1 MSERTMTPLNL
12 EQEAL
17 GSYNYLERLCDPD
30 TGYTCFNVFLTD
42 PAEAVHDWPDFL
54 DVPGRSAESCVL
66 LRHMTGRTVATEDAF
81 FRRIYSFQD
90 GDGLFH
96 RPETPIT
103 THQVYL
109 EEQALVM
116 GALLARA
123 IGDDD
128 AEAQDRLARLVLGLA
143 AKGIAAGAFPAMLTR
158 PLVRAYEAFGL
169 PEALALLE
177 SFRATLMADS
187 PLFRADG
194 SFEGHVH
201 SHEYAAAGLVELGRV
216 TGDDKLIAAMDRVF
230 RFVRAQSTAFGFV
243 PEVAERKDDV
253 IACETCDLM
262 DYIHLALTLARTGHT
277 EYYDDVERAVRNHLV
292 ESQVRHGD
300 WLPTCAEAAD
310 DEYCLRSDVRDKVIG
325 AYGGWSSPN
334 HILAY
339 DEYLP
344 AAWVKTPDMG
354 YLYLNKVRALQ
365 NCCGPSGPKAVH
377 LAWQHASRV
386 QGATLRINLLLDRA
400 LPEAQ
405 VKAFEPWEGKIE
417 VSLRAPLAVAMR
429 VPGFAT
435 GTEVRASVNGAA
447 VGLRLE
453 AGYAITPTL
462 AAGDEVAFTY
472 PLPEREETIHIGNA
486 GRQQYEYRVTWKG
499 STVVRIE
506 AGDNPTTGHSH
517 LMNEPVRLYYG
528 EEGPHPLYQR
538 DWMLEAMGERVAVRE
553 AKGPEV
559 W

>member
-1 MSERTMTPLNL
+1 MSAQPMTPLNL
-12 EQEAL
+12 EQEGL
-17 GSYNYLERLCDPD
+17 GSYNYLERLGDPE
-30 TGYTCFNVFLTD
+30 TGYTCFDVFLTN

-81 FRRIYSFQD
+81 FRRIYGFQE
-90 GDGLFH
+90 GDGLFY

-123 IGDDD
+123 IADDD
-128 AEAQDRLARLVLGLA
+128 AEAQDRLARLVRGLA
-143 AKGIAAGAFPAMLTR
+143 AQGIAAGAFPAMLTR
-158 PLVRAYEAFGL
+158 PLVRAYEAFAL

-177 SFRATLMADS
+177 SFRATVMTDS

-216 TGDDKLIAAMDRVF
+216 TGDDELIAAMDRVF
-230 RFVRAQSTAFGFV
+230 RFVRSQSTAFGFV

-262 DYIHLALTLARTGHT
+262 DYIHLALTLARAGHT
-277 EYYDDVERAVRNHLV
+277 EYYDDVERAVRNHLI
-292 ESQVRHGD
+292 ESRVRHGD
-300 WLPTCAEAAD
+300 WLPAGASAKD
-310 DEYCLRSDVRDKVIG
+310 DEYAYRVGVAEKVVG

-344 AAWVKTPDMG
+344 AAWVKSPEVG
-354 YLYLNKVRALQ
+354 HLYLGKVRALQ
-365 NCCGPSGPKAVH
+365 NCCGPSGPKAVY

-386 QGATLRINLLLDRA
+386 EGTTLRINLLLDRA
-400 LPEAQ
+400 LPEAD
-405 VKAFEPWEGKIE
+405 VRGCEPWEGKVE
-417 VSLRAPLAVAMR
+417 VTLRAPLAIALR
-429 VPGFAT
+429 VPGFAAA
-435 GTEVRASVNGAA
+435 GEVRAVVNGEEAA
-447 VGLRLE
+447 LRTE
-453 AGYAITPTL
+453 GGYAVTPKL
-462 AAGDEVAFTY
+462 AAGDVVAFAY
-472 PLPEREETIHIGNA
+472 PLPEREETISIGNA
-486 GRQQYEYRVTWKG
+486 GRQQYEYRVAWRG
-499 STVVRIE
+499 STVLRME
-506 AGDNPTTGHSH
+506 PGDNPTMGVSH
-517 LMNEPVRLYYG
+517 LMSEPVRLYYG
-528 EEGPHPLYQR
+528 EEGPHRLEER
-538 DWMLEAMGERVAVRE
+538 DGRGEGKAGRVAVRE